1 MPDVTQ
7 EQVLEALKEVSDP
20 DRGESIV
27 ALGMLQGLTVKD
39 GKVSFS
45 IEVDPAR
52 GPELEGLRQAAE
64 DAAKSVPGVSAVAAI
79 LTAERP
85 PPQLMPE
92 QNAGFTKMQLPTIKS
107 VVAVASGKGGVGKS
121 TTSVNLALAMADGGK
136 HVGIIDADIYG
147 PSIPRM
153 LGVNGQPEQSES
165 GQIKPMSGHGIDCMS
180 MGFMVDEA
188 TPIIWRGP
196 MATGALEQL
205 FGDVEWGELDTLI
218 VDMPPGTGDIHLTLS
233 QKVPLTGVVIV
244 STPQDIALADAR
256 KGLNMFRKVEV
267 PVFGIIEN
275 MSYFLCPDNGKRY
288 YIFGQDGAKRE
299 AENLGVD
306 FLGEIPLD
314 IRIRETSDEGNPIV
328 AIDPENEHSKTY
340 KAIAAKI
347 WDKIA
352 AEV

>member
-1 MPDVTQ
+1 MPDVTA
-7 EQVLEALKEVSDP
+7 EQVLEALKSVSDP
-20 DRGESIV
+20 DRGGDIV
-27 ALGMLQGLTVKD
+27 SLDMLQGLTVKD

-52 GPELEGLRQAAE
+52 GPELEGLRQEAE
-64 DAAKSVPGVSAVAAI
+64 DAAKSVPGVQAVAAI

-85 PPQLMPE
+85 APQLIPDQPAE
-92 QNAGFTKMQLPTIKS
+92 FSKMQLPGIKS
-107 VVAVASGKGGVGKS
+107 IIAVASGKGGVGKS
-121 TTSVNLALAMADGGK
+121 TTAVNLALAMASDGRR
-136 HVGIIDADIYG
+136 VGIIDADIYG

-153 LGVNGQPEQSES
+153 LGINEQPVQSES
-165 GQIKPMSGHGIDCMS
+165 GQIMPLNGHGIPCMS

-188 TPIIWRGP
+188 TPVIWRGP

-205 FGDVEWGELDTLI
+205 FSDVEWGDLDALV

-233 QKVPLTGVVIV
+233 QRVPLTGVVIV
-244 STPQDIALADAR
+244 STPQEIALADAR

-288 YIFGQDGAKRE
+288 YIFGDGGARRE

-306 FLGEIPLD
+306 FLGEVPLD
-314 IRIRETSDEGNPIV
+314 TRIRETSDEGQPIV
-328 AIDPENEHSKTY
+328 ASDPGNEHSETY
-340 KAIAAKI
+340 KAIAVKV
-347 WDKIA
+347 WDKIRA
-352 AEV
+352 QG